1 MWQEA
6 RKQEKAIRGMMIDFQ
21 KRAERR
27 KAYYQRMQQDPV
39 QMIRV
44 VGSKCMIHIDP
55 VIAGA
60 AENPKNMIPWQGDQ
74 EVLIDKYD
82 ARQWL
87 DYIPEMHSS
96 QKSDDGESD
105 PEEQK
110 YNYERY
116 RTLIQSDYLQINEE
130 QRLEQIKVDEA
141 FEKSQMAAAS
151 KADKQK

>member
-55 VIAGA
+55 VIAEA
-60 AENPKNMIPWQGDQ
+60 AENPKNVIPWQDDQ

-87 DYIPEMHSS
+87 DYIPETHAS
-96 QKSDDGESD
+96 QRR
-105 PEEQK
+105 
-110 YNYERY
+110 N
-116 RTLIQSDYLQINEE
+116 T
-130 QRLEQIKVDEA
+130 
-141 FEKSQMAAAS
+141 QM
-151 KADKQK
+151 